1 MILKGKKV
9 VIMGV
14 RNKWS
19 IAWGAA
25 QSAYEQG
32 AEVIC
37 LPIIPI
43 CTIAIPGVKPG
54 IVLSAKV
61 FGNWQKDR
69 LCDLLLRPETCIL
82 TVERRRFSCAASNEK
97 EGYRTCVLLTKIF
110 PNRN

>member
-25 QSAYEQG
+25 KSAYEQG

-37 LPIIPI
+37 TCAEENIE
-43 CTIAIPGVKPG
+43 
-54 IVLSAKV
+54 KV
-61 FGNWQKDR
+61 NKIYNQYFGGSSNGS
-69 LCDLLLRPETCIL
+69 L
-82 TVERRRFSCAASNEK
+82 TVEE
-97 EGYRTCVLLTKIF
+97 
-110 PNRN
+110 